1 MRPTILNNS
10 GIFEIIGN
18 IVTENASSIKEHF
31 ENLFENSDEIII
43 SLDRVHSIDFTGVN
57 VLATLYRKAMEDN
70 KVLYII
76 GRGNKNIERVFHTTK
91 MDFILSRDVV

>member
-1 MRPTILNNS
+1 MRPIILNNS

-18 IVTENASSIKEHF
+18 IVTENASSVKEYF

-43 SLDRVHSIDFTGVN
+43 SLDRVNSIDFTGVN
-57 VLATLYRKAMEDN
+57 ALAILYRKAMEDN
-70 KVLYII
+70 KALYII
-76 GRGNKNIERVFHTTK
+76 GRGNKNIEKVFNTTK